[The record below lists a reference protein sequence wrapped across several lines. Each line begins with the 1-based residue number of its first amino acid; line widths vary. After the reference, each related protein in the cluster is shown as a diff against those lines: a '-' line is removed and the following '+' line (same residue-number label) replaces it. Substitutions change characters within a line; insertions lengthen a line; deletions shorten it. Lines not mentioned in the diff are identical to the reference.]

1 MTKFRKVHLVV
12 ILTVNLALVV
22 KMISVVWEGSDKEII
37 LLMLGYPLL
46 IFLNALVWLILRLLK
61 SREHEIYKIATLGL
75 LALFIPT
82 LIISS
87 LY

>member
-1 MTKFRKVHLVV
+1 MTRVGKIHLAI
-12 ILTVNLALVV
+12 ILILNLALVV

-61 SREHEIYKIATLGL
+61 RREHEIYKITTFGL

-82 LIISS
+82 LIVSS